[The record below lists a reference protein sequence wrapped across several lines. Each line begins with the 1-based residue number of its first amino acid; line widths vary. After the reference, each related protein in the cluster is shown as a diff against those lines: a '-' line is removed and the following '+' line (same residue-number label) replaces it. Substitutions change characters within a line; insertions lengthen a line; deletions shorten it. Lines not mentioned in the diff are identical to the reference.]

1 MFIYT
6 ICASEEETQKITEAL
21 LRARLVACANWWPIR
36 SFYRWKGKIEK
47 EKETALLLKT
57 QEKNFSKIE
66 KIIKKLHSY
75 SVPCICGW
83 KVRKVSKNY
92 LKWMNKELK

>member
-1 MFIYT
+1 MMFIYT

-66 KIIKKLHSY
+66 KIIKNCTATACRAFAGGRLGK
-75 SVPCICGW
+75 
-83 KVRKVSKNY
+83 
-92 LKWMNKELK
+92 